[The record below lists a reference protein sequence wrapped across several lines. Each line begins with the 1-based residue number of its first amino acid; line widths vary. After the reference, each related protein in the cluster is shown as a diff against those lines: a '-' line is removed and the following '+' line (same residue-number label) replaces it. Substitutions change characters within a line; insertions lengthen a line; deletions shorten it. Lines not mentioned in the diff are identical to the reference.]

1 MGTEQ
6 GLYAELVM
14 IRRKDLNKKKK
25 SKRQRNITSKGIP
38 QDQYYD

>member
-14 IRRKDLNKKKK
+14 IRQKDLN
-25 SKRQRNITSKGIP
+25 NNDNKGKYQEI
-38 QDQYYD
+38 